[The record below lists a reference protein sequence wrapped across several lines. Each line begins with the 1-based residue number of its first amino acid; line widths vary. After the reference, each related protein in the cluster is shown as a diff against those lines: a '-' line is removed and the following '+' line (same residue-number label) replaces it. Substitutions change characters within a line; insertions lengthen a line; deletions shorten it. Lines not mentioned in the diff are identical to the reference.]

1 MSLKARLPSVT
12 DGSESDRDPLEQLAG
27 ITGIGWTTSTLG
39 FLGTALGYGNSIVA
53 RLVAEPQSLLY
64 VGGVCFLATL
74 GLDRLTN
81 RRSEGEE

>member
-1 MSLKARLPSVT
+1 MSLKARLPSPT
-12 DGSESDRDPLEQLAG
+12 EESDRDVLEQLAG

-39 FLGTALGYGNSIVA
+39 FLGTVLGYGNSIVA

-81 RRSEGEE
+81 RRSEEEE